1 MMKIAAHQTSRR
13 GEGMNTEK
21 RKQLKSSPESEP
33 NLKGTLISVSV
44 LGVVILVTWFGVL
57 MLYLSR

>member
-1 MMKIAAHQTSRR
+1 
-13 GEGMNTEK
+13 MNTEK

-33 NLKGTLISVSV
+33 NLKGTLVSVSFV
-44 LGVVILVTWFGVL
+44 GVVILVTWFGVL